1 MMDYEK
7 DAFRKAHHL
16 GRVEKCCGTCRHFS
30 EDYEE
35 AWCTNPAQDEFDS
48 EEQQRRKDGG
58 APRGPSDYNF
68 IQVDAGNLCDLWT
81 AKPTADE
88 LLQEMRARAVD
99 MMKGYGEPIS
109 GGELLDF
116 VRGMQDVLEQEREIR
131 LGRKGDKE

>member
-58 APRGPSDYNF
+58 APRGPGDYNF
-68 IQVDAGNLCDLWT
+68 IMVDAGNLCDLWT

-88 LLQEMRARAVD
+88 LLEEMRKRASAMARGVC
-99 MMKGYGEPIS
+99 EPV
-109 GGELLDF
+109 GGDELLDF
-116 VRGMQDVLEQEREIR
+116 VSDLRNALKQELEIR
-131 LGRKGDKE
+131 LGKEGGAE